1 MDKPSD
7 WKNYDD
13 FAAGIDTNRLPVT
26 EELVGTQFAIH
37 LKDGTSLSLDFKGK
51 EKIAWQENKENGE
64 GWYEAV
70 KVGEDVFF
78 IDSTFTSRPRDA
90 WTLIINTRTRRV
102 LSILSHVRTEDEK
115 IEGEPLV
122 SHKFDPGILGELS
135 IEPEGMEPAPTRDL
149 IGLRAFYRYSP
160 NHLYEHIYMSSQR
173 YGWQCLVGEQR
184 GHGDVDMATTY
195 KFDENQ
201 YIFTFREFIIP
212 VASVFFYNWDQMR
225 STGKFLGVTGEG
237 TLENNAAGAF
247 IQNAS
252 MTFYDKEWEP
262 V

>member
-1 MDKPSD
+1 MSKPSD

-13 FAAGIDTNRLPVT
+13 FAAGIDANRLPT
-26 EELVGTQFAIH
+26 TDALAGQTFDIT
-37 LKDGTSLSLDFKGK
+37 LKDGTTLSLAFKGK
-51 EKIAWQENKENGE
+51 DLLSWSQEQEKGE
-64 GWYEAV
+64 GSYEAV
-70 KVGEDVFF
+70 NVGDNVYFV
-78 IDSTFTSRPRDA
+78 DATFASRPRDA

-115 IEGEPLV
+115 VDGEPLV
-122 SHKFDPGILGELS
+122 TQKFDAGVLGDPS
-135 IEPEGMEPAPTRDL
+135 VAPEGMEPAPTRDL

-173 YGWQCLVGEQR
+173 YGWQCLVGEQK
-184 GHGDVDMATTY
+184 GHGDVDMASTY

-201 YIFTFREFIIP
+201 YLFTFREFIIP

-237 TLENNAAGAF
+237 KVENNAAGAF

-252 MTFYDKEWEP
+252 MTYYNKAWQP